1 MQEPPNLFENGDA
14 PDLPARPTTTKAPT
28 PPPVP
33 SPTIDIDEQARM
45 LKQYE
50 EQQAALKAQREA
62 EEQQRRDQELQRQL
76 EFEAKQREQAER
88 ERQAQEQFALQSQ
101 YAQYNNAAATRVN
114 ELERDLIGMRGQF
127 ERDQLLLEQY
137 DRVRYISYIGNSQI
151 LMTMFRG
158 SKLLKAN

>member
-1 MQEPPNLFENGDA
+1 
-14 PDLPARPTTTKAPT
+14 
-28 PPPVP
+28 
-33 SPTIDIDEQARM
+33 M

-88 ERQAQEQFALQSQ
+88 ERLAQEQLALSQ
-101 YAQYNNAAATRVN
+101 YAQYNNAAAARVN
-114 ELERDLIGMRGQF
+114 ELERDLLAMRGQF

-137 DRVRYISYIGNSQI
+137 DRVCLKSP
-151 LMTMFRG
+151 LVAAG
-158 SKLLKAN
+158 S